1 MARTT
6 KSKPS
11 EKARP
16 IEKHSK
22 KAKPIER
29 EPESE
34 EEEEVEEDDG
44 YSSPSVL
51 ETGDAD
57 EADIGSDLDG
67 EDDQES
73 SVRTTLFHQYKI
85 AS

>member
-1 MARTT
+1 MARTN

-11 EKARP
+11 EKTRPADKHSEKARP
-16 IEKHSK
+16 VGW
-22 KAKPIER
+22 

-34 EEEEVEEDDG
+34 GEEEVEEVEEDDG

-67 EDDQES
+67 ENDEES
-73 SVRTTLFHQYKI
+73 SV
-85 AS
+85 